1 MDAERW
7 QRLSPLLDALLELD
21 AEARK
26 DRLAALREEDP
37 ALALELEALLALEDE
52 HEDFLAEPLV
62 TPPPMA
68 KPDTTIG
75 PYKLDR
81 LLGEGG
87 MGQVWLARRADGLY
101 QRRVALKL
109 LRPGLADPNL
119 RQRFTRERQI
129 LARLG
134 HPHIARLLDAGISS
148 DNQPYLALEY
158 VEGEPITD
166 WCRAHD
172 LDVEARLNLFLQV
185 CEAVSHAHANLIVHR
200 DLKPS
205 NILVDAQ
212 DQPRII
218 DFGIATALERGDLTR
233 MTTAGSVLG
242 TLPYMSPEQLDGGT
256 RADPRWDVYALG
268 VIAYELL
275 GGTLPYP
282 GLADA
287 TSVVAAMKLVSAR
300 APTPLGRI
308 APQARGELE
317 TVVMKAIAHDPG
329 DRYGSAA
336 ELADELRRWSEG
348 RPVEAAPPGLWRTTR
363 LFVRRHRAL
372 TASAAAIAA
381 VLVVATVVSVRM
393 AQAEAEARRIAE
405 LRLAERDAVNG
416 FLTDMLHSADPEQGA
431 GDDLRMREW
440 LSITRQGYLDGAA
453 RLPPAARMTLASTLG
468 TSLLHLGQPDQAS
481 DLLETADALSTRLR
495 GENAFDTQ
503 AIRIDAA
510 AAIDPQAHPGEGEKR
525 LRALLQSAE
534 QRGDDRVAVRAG
546 IALTTMLETQGR
558 IDDAHALAE
567 KTDARASRT
576 LGADDPDALTA
587 RHNRAGLLKY
597 RGEFA
602 AAEPLARE
610 VYQRRRAALGA
621 HHPLTLFSYN
631 QLGGILDRLGRSA
644 QAEAIYRET
653 YSARRET
660 LGPRHPSTL
669 VTLNNLTALLI
680 QRGALEEARP
690 LLDTLVQAT
699 TERFGADAPN
709 TLMAM
714 NQRAYVLEDLG
725 RLDEAEAQLRTIVAT
740 QAAQGGDVHPERL
753 APRSNLAML
762 LSKRGRHGEAIATM
776 RAVIDDATGALGAD
790 HPYVGIFRSNYG
802 EILTR
807 SGRKADALRELRA
820 AEAVLEAR
828 FGADHART
836 QKNRERLRAAGATA

>member
-1 MDAERW
+1 MTVDGETQTDGAG
-7 QRLSPLLDALLELD
+7 
-21 AEARK
+21 
-26 DRLAALREEDP
+26 
-37 ALALELEALLALEDE
+37 
-52 HEDFLAEPLV
+52 F
-62 TPPPMA
+62 
-68 KPDTTIG
+68 G
-75 PYKLDR
+75 PFR
-81 LLGEGG
+81 RISLLGEGNHG
-87 MGQVWLARRADGLY
+87 AVWLAVQSSPKRK
-101 QRRVALKL
+101 VALKILNGSLASHELAARFRHEVEL
-109 LRPGLADPNL
+109 LAMLEHPG
-119 RQRFTRERQI
+119 
-129 LARLG
+129 
-134 HPHIARLLDAGISS
+134 IARLYESGAVEGPSGPVPWLAMEYVDGDRLDAWSRGAR
-148 DNQPYLALEY
+148 PLRERVRLLEAL
-158 VEGEPITD
+158 
-166 WCRAHD
+166 CRAVH
-172 LDVEARLNLFLQV
+172 F
-185 CEAVSHAHANLIVHR
+185 AHTRGVIHR

-212 DQPRII
+212 GQPRII

-242 TLPYMSPEQLDGGT
+242 TLPYMSPEQLEGGT

-275 GGTLPYP
+275 GGALPHP

-287 TSVVAAMKLVSAR
+287 TSVVAAMKRVSAR
-300 APTPLGRI
+300 APTPLGRV
-308 APQARGELE
+308 APQTRGELE
-317 TVVMKAIAHDPG
+317 TVVMKAIAHDAG

-453 RLPPAARMTLASTLG
+453 RLPPAARMTLAATLG
-468 TSLLHLGQPDQAS
+468 TALLHLGQPDQAS

-495 GENAFDTQ
+495 GAHAFETQ

-510 AAIDPQAHPGEGEKR
+510 AAIDPQAHPGEGEQR
-525 LRALLQSAE
+525 LRALLRAAE

-610 VYQRRRAALGA
+610 VYQRRRATLGA
-621 HHPLTLFSYN
+621 HHPLTLFAYN
-631 QLGGILDRLGRSA
+631 QLGGILDRLGKRA

-653 YSARRET
+653 YAARREA

-762 LSKRGRHGEAIATM
+762 LSKRGRHDEAIATM

-807 SGRKADALRELRA
+807 AGRKADALRELRA
-820 AEAVLEAR
+820 AQAVLEAR

-836 QKNRERLRAAGATA
+836 QKNLERLRAAGATA